1 VLPLLEVFQ
10 TSNRFFSLVDGVEFS
25 PRSTG
30 TFFSIELHF
39 RLVVCKDGN
48 ENTISFA
55 AVYVFYS
62 NAETGDRKCC
72 SFLFRFSCP
81 FIYTALSKTSA
92 V

>member
-62 NAETGDRKCC
+62 NAETGDRDYPTLLVMIKN
-72 SFLFRFSCP
+72 
-81 FIYTALSKTSA
+81 ITSSTNGS
-92 V
+92 